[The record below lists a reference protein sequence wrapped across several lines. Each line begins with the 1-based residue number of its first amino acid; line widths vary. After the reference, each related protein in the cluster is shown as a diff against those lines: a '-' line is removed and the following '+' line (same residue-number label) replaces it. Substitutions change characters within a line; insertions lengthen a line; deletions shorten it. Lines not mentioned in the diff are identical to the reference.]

1 MTSDI
6 NGEGFG
12 AKSIVKF
19 VNLRNLKKVKLL
31 VKILEMF
38 VVTKCCESNS
48 QKFVIYFP
56 LKI

>member
-19 VNLRNLKKVKLL
+19 VNLRNLKKVKIL

-38 VVTKCCESNS
+38 VVTKYCKVTVKN
-48 QKFVIYFP
+48 
-56 LKI
+56 L

>member
-6 NGEGFG
+6 NCEGFG

-19 VNLRNLKKVKLL
+19 ANLRNLKKVKIY
-31 VKILEMF
+31 VKIMKMF
-38 VVTKCCESNS
+38 LVTKYCESNS

>member
-6 NGEGFG
+6 NCERFG

-19 VNLRNLKKVKLL
+19 ANLRNLKKVKIY
-31 VKILEMF
+31 VKIMKMF
-38 VVTKCCESNS
+38 VVTKYCESNS
-48 QKFVIYFP
+48 EKFVIYFP